1 VPSTSRSRWR
11 SADTTSPTHYTDGAS
26 VHPVLKTPR
35 PICLCLLSRD
45 RQIDRRFSLTKA
57 SVHPVLKNSSWRVS
71 ILIKLK
77 RRIDR
82 RYPHSDRRIIWCYC
96 LRCSSSVTRPTLLE
110 IGPSVHPTVPRVFTQ
125 CTNSSDDCTDT
136 CYIDT
141 VGSSDG
147 VLPFSFLSFLLNLEC
162 GILASL
168 GPRNVYKD
176 MLNNMVS
183 PIDHVVM
190 NHQNQTRTNGI

>member
-1 VPSTSRSRWR
+1 
-11 SADTTSPTHYTDGAS
+11 
-26 VHPVLKTPR
+26 VL
-35 PICLCLLSRD
+35 
-45 RQIDRRFSLTKA
+45 
-57 SVHPVLKNSSWRVS
+57 
-71 ILIKLK
+71 
-77 RRIDR
+77 
-82 RYPHSDRRIIWCYC
+82 C
-96 LRCSSSVTRPTLLE
+96 LRCSSSATHSTLLE

-125 CTNSSDDCTDT
+125 CTNSSDDCTNA
-136 CYIDT
+136 CYIGT

-147 VLPFSFLSFLLNLEC
+147 VFSSSFLSHFLLNFAC
-162 GILASL
+162 DILASL